1 MRAFRIV
8 AVFACVAMSGCGGAI
23 THDELKRGS
32 ETIGSQA
39 AEGAL
44 VADGV
49 ARSRTKVTFAR
60 VQAGELAGRA
70 THEAERLA
78 DGKASGELAAARDEA
93 VRLAEDVSDALG
105 ELQVQPRD
113 QALARDLE
121 RKLQRFGTQAT
132 RLADRL

>member
-1 MRAFRIV
+1 MRASWLV
-8 AVFACVAMSGCGGAI
+8 AVFVLAGVSGCGGPM
-23 THDELKRGS
+23 THDELKRGI

-49 ARSRTKVTFAR
+49 ARDRTKATFVR

-70 THEAERLA
+70 THEAEKLA
-78 DGKASGELAAARDEA
+78 DAQGSGGLAAARDEA
-93 VRLAEDVSDALG
+93 VQLAEDVSDALG
-105 ELQVQPRD
+105 ELQVKPRD
-113 QALARDLE
+113 QALGRDLV
-121 RKLQRFGTQAT
+121 RRLQRFDTQAT